1 MLRRRFHVTVEDIEA
16 LAPPVL
22 RHRLV
27 PTFNAEAEGVK
38 VDDIIR
44 RVLKETPRHEPK
56 KVM

>member
-1 MLRRRFHVTVEDIEA
+1 
-16 LAPPVL
+16 VL

-56 KVM
+56 RVI